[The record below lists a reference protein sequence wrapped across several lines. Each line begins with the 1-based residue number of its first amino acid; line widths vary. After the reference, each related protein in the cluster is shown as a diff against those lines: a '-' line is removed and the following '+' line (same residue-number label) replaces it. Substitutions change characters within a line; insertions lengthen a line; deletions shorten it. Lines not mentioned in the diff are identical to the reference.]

1 ICQTGITEKV
11 ELKTINTSFGL
22 RTTGE
27 LYATFYLAI
36 IIFHNAL
43 DNFLKIS
50 ATPSFIRRGG
60 DVLKVE
66 ASNLPMGI
74 IEEVDVDIVNE
85 QLQSE
90 DLLIMMSDGIFDGPK
105 HVENTDI
112 WLKRKIR
119 AMETDEPQEIAD
131 LLLEEVIRTRNGD
144 IIDDMTVLV

>member
-1 ICQTGITEKV
+1 IVCNMT
-11 ELKTINTSFGL
+11 LS
-22 RTTGE
+22 R
-27 LYATFYLAI
+27 
-36 IIFHNAL
+36 
-43 DNFLKIS
+43 S
-50 ATPSFIRRGG
+50 G
-60 DVLKVE
+60 DDLIKVE
-66 ASNLPMGI
+66 ASKLPMGI
-74 IEEVDVDIVNE
+74 IEEVDVHIVNE

-144 IIDDMTVLV
+144 IIDDMTVRVAKVMKNIPEWTSIPVREEKAQ